1 MIKNFQP
8 KKGEPITF
16 TITFSESVNFSSVEL
31 AAKKSYADKN
41 YSIFVNLG
49 HGINK
54 ISDTTYQVM
63 IPTDNLDYATYLYD
77 LRVVIDY
84 ISYMPLSGRITI
96 KPSVYEVYN
105 G

>member
-16 TITFSESVNFSSVEL
+16 TITFSESANFSSIEL
-31 AAKKSYADKN
+31 AGKKSYGDTN
-41 YSIFVNLG
+41 YAFYVSLG
-49 HGINK
+49 NGITK

-63 IPTDNLDYATYLYD
+63 IPTNTLSYETYLYD
-77 LRVVIDY
+77 LRVMLNSVQY
-84 ISYMPLSGRITI
+84 IPMSGRVNV
-96 KPSVYEVYN
+96 KPSVFEVYN